1 MIDDLRLVNFIY
13 RDWIGKGTM
22 KGKKNL
28 ESDIATI
35 IFYTIMAILVSMWLS
50 IFP

>member
-13 RDWIGKGTM
+13 RDWIGKGIM

-35 IFYTIMAILVSMWLS
+35 IFYMIMAILVSMWLS